1 MSNMMSFRMEEQDR
15 VTLSYLTNQLRER
28 LGNKITRSEVI
39 RLGLILLEELGIDN
53 LERVMNG
60 GNLNISVTGE
70 NDS

>member
-1 MSNMMSFRMEEQDR
+1 MEEQDR